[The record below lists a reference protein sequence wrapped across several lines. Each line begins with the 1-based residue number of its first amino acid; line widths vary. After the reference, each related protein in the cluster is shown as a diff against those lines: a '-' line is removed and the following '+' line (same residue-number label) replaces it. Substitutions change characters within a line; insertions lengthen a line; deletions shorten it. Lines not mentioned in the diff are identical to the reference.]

1 VSIKPNRQIDNA
13 TVFDIILLYQC
24 CHTILDFL
32 DDLDAFGQVTPRF
45 ANICRSAG
53 SLAVMALKCPA
64 LKRVFATMN
73 DQ

>member
-1 VSIKPNRQIDNA
+1 M
-13 TVFDIILLYQC
+13 
-24 CHTILDFL
+24 DFL